1 MINDGTNLMVI
12 CISQS
17 QAEHFSRIHHFQ
29 MDMIFQRIA
38 GAMKEVVLVVK
49 DDVLSQGNP

>member
-1 MINDGTNLMVI
+1 MVI